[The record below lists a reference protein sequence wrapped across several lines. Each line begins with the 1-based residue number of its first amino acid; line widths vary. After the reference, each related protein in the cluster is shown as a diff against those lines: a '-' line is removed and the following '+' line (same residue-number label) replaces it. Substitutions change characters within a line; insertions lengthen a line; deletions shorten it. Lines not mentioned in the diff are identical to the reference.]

1 MGISRAT
8 YYRESFKEKEQ
19 IKSDLELKNLVEK
32 IHLEF
37 PGYGYRRIREHL
49 LRQNVTVNAKRIRRV
64 MKIYSIFSSR
74 THRNKPRGSHSDIC
88 LRHPNLIRGLKINAP
103 DQVWATDI
111 TFIKLL
117 REEIYLS
124 AVIDVYTRVVVGW
137 AISRSLKHE
146 FCLDSMRVA
155 IAKRKPKPGII
166 HHSDRGVQY
175 VCENY
180 MKFLETHGFKASMS
194 KVATPQDNAFIESF
208 FKTLKHEEV
217 FARNYETMSDVIRN
231 LPKFIDEVYNKKR
244 LHSSLGYKTPE
255 EFESEVMKLK
265 PTSRPV
271 QKIWGRA
278 V

>member
-8 YYRESFKEKEQ
+8 YYRKSFREKEQ
-19 IKSDLELKNLVEK
+19 IKSDLELKEMIEK
-32 IHLEF
+32 VHLEF

-49 LRQNVTVNAKRIRRV
+49 LRRGITVNTKRIRRV
-64 MKIYSIFSSR
+64 MKIYQIFSSR
-74 THRNKPRGSHSDIC
+74 TSRNKARGTHSDLC
-88 LRHPNLIRGLKINAP
+88 LRHPNLVRGLKINGP

-146 FCLDSMRVA
+146 FCLESMRVA
-155 IAKRKPKPGII
+155 IAKRKPKPGVI

-180 MKFLETHGFKASMS
+180 MKFLEKHGFKASMS
-194 KVATPQDNAFIESF
+194 RVATPQDNAFIESF

-255 EFESEVMKLK
+255 EFESEVIKLK
-265 PTSRPV
+265 PMNRPV